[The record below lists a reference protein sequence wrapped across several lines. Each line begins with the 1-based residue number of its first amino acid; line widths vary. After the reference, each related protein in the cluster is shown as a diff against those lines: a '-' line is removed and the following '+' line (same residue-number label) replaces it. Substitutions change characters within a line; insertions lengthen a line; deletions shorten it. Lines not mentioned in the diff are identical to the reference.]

1 VREAGEEILG
11 FRRRKKEHWIQ
22 EGTWDK
28 ISERKRMKDKID
40 SKRSERGKDCY
51 RKKYQD
57 MDKELKDMA
66 KRYKKDYIES
76 LAEKAEFFFF

>member
-1 VREAGEEILG
+1 
-11 FRRRKKEHWIQ
+11 
-22 EGTWDK
+22 
-28 ISERKRMKDKID
+28 
-40 SKRSERGKDCY
+40 
-51 RKKYQD
+51 